1 MEPVCIEV
9 GQKRKRLDS
18 GIGFQRLQRGTP
30 GWPLRKGDGKLNKK
44 RRKEQHT
51 LGTPPQVFRSQ
62 KNYALQPTSLAAPTG
77 SYKANQGPWAALAS
91 SNKGKEREHLTPQT
105 LPPKPVPSPVRRLS
119 TVPQG
124 PRSNVPY
131 SPPLPPTSPPKGP
144 RSWLASQAQPPPLA
158 PQTPPIAPRTPPTAP
173 RAMQHH
179 IPNNGY
185 AGSSDIASPVPQPGY
200 PQMQTQPVNNYANG
214 NPTTIPPTQ
223 TAFLHM
229 QQQQSQGVMY
239 NAPFAGG
246 PVTYHTGAGSSE
258 PWQTQYNMATVAGP
272 QHPPTCFI
280 AYPDYSTGSYTYV
293 PVPAIPSGYAPAP
306 TAVDPYVAAATGQI
320 LSNGFVPPAVS
331 VPTTGSSQPDGHQPI
346 SAISPDDDND
356 RSDRSTPEPSSH
368 KKLPAEWMRKVKP
381 ILPIGHAPE
390 ADPHSKTGT
399 YTKPLASQPNPACTL
414 VLDSIP
420 TRFRNP
426 SWVQKWALN
435 AGGAEP
441 VCVDVDTKIG
451 KALVEFVGAA
461 SARKA
466 FQSKQLKGK
475 GKHAIRA
482 WWYRV
487 TGVGSN
493 AGVGEIEEGEVEDG
507 STKKSE
513 SIVQMSKSQKRKLR
527 GKQQILQGPQG
538 GSSGVQVTPSE
549 DTTVDPKAHAL
560 STERKE
566 ASVDAAAPREH
577 QFSFGDFSVRF
588 DGSSSA
594 QDGVG
599 VGHLVQDDNEDHL
612 SIASSSGLLVT
623 SHDDQAEDM
632 DISTPLVTNHMSSD
646 PLSASESCGNDDM
659 TDVDPMPNVA
669 DMDVDSAVAS
679 ASGDNDPVLSLDSEV
694 APPRQ
699 QDINSAVVPAMA
711 LTPPPTVP
719 APVCLDSYLN
729 STPTDLQSSLLCTEA
744 PDKSSVEPSHSA
756 ELPPLAREKELEEN
770 SISTKSAPTM
780 DEVAPTFPSSPLRLP
795 VPLAREPSADKIALE
810 MNLRRLVRE
819 SKQNKANTRS
829 ATASPASTH
838 STALPPASLAV
849 AQPTPAVSPA
859 TFVLPVFF

>member
-1 MEPVCIEV
+1 M
-9 GQKRKRLDS
+9 Q
-18 GIGFQRLQRGTP
+18 Q
-30 GWPLRKGDGKLNKK
+30 
-44 RRKEQHT
+44 
-51 LGTPPQVFRSQ
+51 
-62 KNYALQPTSLAAPTG
+62 
-77 SYKANQGPWAALAS
+77 
-91 SNKGKEREHLTPQT
+91 
-105 LPPKPVPSPVRRLS
+105 
-119 TVPQG
+119 
-124 PRSNVPY
+124 
-131 SPPLPPTSPPKGP
+131 
-144 RSWLASQAQPPPLA
+144 
-158 PQTPPIAPRTPPTAP
+158 
-173 RAMQHH
+173 QHH

-200 PQMQTQPVNNYANG
+200 PQMQTQSMNNYADG
-214 NPTTIPPTQ
+214 NPMAIPPAQ
-223 TAFLHM
+223 TAFLQM
-229 QQQQSQGVMY
+229 QQQQSQGAMY

-246 PVTYHTGAGSSE
+246 PVPYHTGVESSE
-258 PWQTQYNMATVAGP
+258 PWQTQYNMATIAAP

-293 PVPAIPSGYAPAP
+293 PVPTIPSGYAPAS
-306 TAVDPYVAAATGQI
+306 TVVDPYAVAATGQM
-320 LSNGFVPPAVS
+320 LSNGFAPPAAS
-331 VPTTGSSQPDGHQPI
+331 LSTTGSSQPDGHQPI
-346 SAISPDDDND
+346 SSISPDDDNNH
-356 RSDRSTPEPSSH
+356 SDCSTPGPSSH
-368 KKLPAEWMRKVKP
+368 KKLPAERMRKVKP

-390 ADPHSKTGT
+390 ADPNSKTGT
-399 YTKPLASQPNPACTL
+399 YAKPLASQPNPACTL

-435 AGGAEP
+435 AGEAEP

-513 SIVQMSKSQKRKLR
+513 SIAQMSKNQKRKLQR
-527 GKQQILQGPQG
+527 KQQVLQDPQG
-538 GSSGVQVTPSE
+538 GSSGVQVTVSE
-549 DTTVDPKAHAL
+549 DTTIDQKAHAP
-560 STERKE
+560 STEREE
-566 ASVDAAAPREH
+566 ASVDAAAPCER
-577 QFSFGDFSVRF
+577 QVSFGDFSVRF
-588 DGSSSA
+588 GGFSSA
-594 QDGVG
+594 QDDVG
-599 VGHLVQDDNEDHL
+599 VGHSMQDDNEDHL
-612 SIASSSGLLVT
+612 SIASSSGLLVA
-623 SHDDQAEDM
+623 SHDDQDEDM
-632 DISTPLVTNHMSSD
+632 DISTPLVTSHMSRD
-646 PLSASESCGNDDM
+646 PLSASEDCGNDEM
-659 TDVDPMPNVA
+659 TDVDPAPSVV
-669 DMDVDSAVAS
+669 DMGADSAVAS
-679 ASGDNDPVLSLDSEV
+679 ASADNGPVLALDSEV

-699 QDINSAVVPAMA
+699 QDINSPVVPAMA
-711 LTPPPTVP
+711 LTLPPTVP

-744 PDKSSVEPSHSA
+744 PDKSFVEPSHSA

-770 SISTKSAPTM
+770 NISTISVPAM

-819 SKQNKANTRS
+819 SKQHKTNTRS

-838 STALPPASLAV
+838 ATALPPSSLAV
-849 AQPTPAVSPA
+849 AQPSPA
-859 TFVLPVFF
+859 FSPETFVLPVFF